1 MALTAFY
8 FSQGNNVFLEIVPLI
23 NYYLYSSKVSK
34 HHGWVHA
41 LEMEKLHFEHLLTK
55 MQNTFKMSHS
65 YDCNMSIT
73 VISQTYVVAFVTDWT
88 IYGTDLRMYHEIRL
102 ISSTLTIISVC
113 LNKLSLILSR
123 NLPKGELLLLILN
136 CYL

>member
-1 MALTAFY
+1 
-8 FSQGNNVFLEIVPLI
+8 
-23 NYYLYSSKVSK
+23 
-34 HHGWVHA
+34 
-41 LEMEKLHFEHLLTK
+41 
-55 MQNTFKMSHS
+55 
-65 YDCNMSIT
+65 MSIT
-73 VISQTYVVAFVTDWT
+73 VISYTYVVAFVTDWT